1 VYESEKY
8 RTQLFRGVGI
18 SCGTYL
24 IAPADKEFDF
34 YEIYINFN
42 YLTALCRLT
51 SYSDGI
57 W

>member
-1 VYESEKY
+1 VCESEKY
-8 RTQLFRGVGI
+8 RKQLFRGVGI

-24 IAPADKEFDF
+24 SAPADKEFNF
-34 YEIYINFN
+34 YEIYNNFN